1 MKGQLYMKSVVS
13 ILLFVVMVTNA
24 FGEAKMPDEYQVDW
38 VGDVRF
44 GGGVHDIFYVSG
56 KNTRRQNAPGDA
68 ATLIIISNAQE
79 NVTYRI
85 DVPNKVYEEVPYQP
99 EIIDDSRM
107 QGKYK
112 DEKAKQARV
121 ESIGTET
128 INGQTCDVYH
138 VTSLS
143 SYHYE
148 DTYWVSRTYGVPIKI
163 ISRAENLSTKKMEQT
178 KQEWFIKP
186 GHQSPDLFVLPAG
199 YKKKEAIDFA
209 LITDKL
215 LHTQKLIGRPKA
227 IHNALCEDQK
237 LHKIRYVERHF
248 AKPDC
253 NNMACRQDEIY
264 DSFEFFENPLTE
276 GVCLVGDDDY
286 FRGKSILQFSD
297 NVFSRRDDKRPQ
309 CDVDVKNVLEK
320 TKGLTIK
327 GCWRLGKF
335 DKTGSFN
342 IAEFAEHNGVRTAAL
357 SLHDGKRLAMFDW
370 TGNTPTATDTDVWR
384 LGDEGVFHPEES
396 SVLFGLRSGSEI
408 ELATVGYGG
417 EGVTYYMY
425 RTDGN
430 KFVEL
435 TNDYVYTNGY

>member
-1 MKGQLYMKSVVS
+1 MKSIFS
-13 ILLFVVMVTNA
+13 ILLFAVMVTDA
-24 FGEAKMPDEYQVDW
+24 FGEAKMPVEYQVDW
-38 VGDVRF
+38 VGDIP
-44 GGGVHDIFYVSG
+44 GGAVHDIFYVSG

-85 DVPNKVYEEVPYQP
+85 DVPNKEYTEVPYQP
-99 EIIDDSRM
+99 EIINDSRI
-107 QGKYK
+107 KYAF
-112 DEKAKQARV
+112 EKAKAKEARV
-121 ESIGTET
+121 ELIGAQT
-128 INGQTCDVYH
+128 IDGQSCDIYEEN
-138 VTSLS
+138 SLS
-143 SYHYE
+143 SYRYK
-148 DTYWVSRTYGVPIKI
+148 DTYWVSKIYGVPIKI
-163 ISRAENLSTKKMEQT
+163 IYNAENLSTKKMVQH

-186 GHQSPDLFVLPAG
+186 GHQSPDLFVLPTG
-199 YKKKEAIDFA
+199 YKRKEAIDFA
-209 LITDKL
+209 IVTDKF
-215 LHTQKLIGRPKA
+215 LHTQKLIGRPKE
-227 IHNALCEDQK
+227 IHTALCEDQK
-237 LHKIRYVERHF
+237 LHEIRYVERHL

-253 NNMACRQDEIY
+253 KNMACRQDEVY
-264 DSFEFFENPLTE
+264 DRFEFVKNQLVK
-276 GVCLVGDDDY
+276 GMCLVGDDDY
-286 FRGKSILQFSD
+286 FRGKGILKFTE

-309 CDVDVKNVLEK
+309 CDVDLKNVLEK

-357 SLHDGKRLAMFDW
+357 SLLDGKRLVMFDW

-396 SVLFGLRSGSEI
+396 FVLFGLRFGSEI

-417 EGVTYYMY
+417 EGVTYYLY